1 MTVTGSVFIL
11 YRGGKGVM
19 IVAVVVVIIGCCS
32 SSISRRMG
40 WWTWSYTPMWTIV
53 HVVIVRMNIIRIT
66 ATMVGTIR
74 SWLDR

>member
-32 SSISRRMG
+32 SSISRRRRMG

-53 HVVIVRMNIIRIT
+53 HVVIVRIT